1 MKRPIPR
8 VLAAFAV
15 VMAAS
20 LHASA
25 QMPDPKQMSG
35 VPLPVADL
43 PVGTVTIR
51 VVRGALT
58 NVIPN
63 HPVDLIAGAAP
74 VTAKTNDAGRAEFTA
89 LVPGTRVRAMTTV
102 DGERVVSQEF
112 EVPRAGGVRMLLVAT
127 DPGMAKNAAEDQ
139 KRDQAAAHPGSV
151 VLGEES
157 RFVFEIGDD
166 GLNVF
171 SILQI
176 LNSGRTPVQTPPI
189 VFDLPDGAEHAAVLQ
204 GSSPQAVAAG
214 KRVTV
219 TGPFAPGPTLVQFA
233 YSFKFRRSEMTFE
246 QKLPVPMRQL
256 QVLIQKIGE
265 MHVASEQFAQHRD
278 LSHDGKTYIM
288 AQGPAL
294 KTGDTITLAFTGLP
308 APAVWPRNLAL
319 ALASSILAGGAW
331 LAARPR
337 RDSDGQKAAAEL
349 QARRDRLFHQL
360 TDLEQQH
367 QIGAVDPDRYAE
379 RRRELIG
386 DLERVYAELDTEA
399 AA

>member
-1 MKRPIPR
+1 MKLLVVR

-15 VMAAS
+15 VIAAS

-35 VPLPVADL
+35 LPLPVADL

-58 NVIPN
+58 NVVPN

-74 VTAKTNDAGRAEFTA
+74 VTVKTNDAGRAEFTA
-89 LVPGTRVRAMTTV
+89 LAPGTRVRAMTTV
-102 DGERVVSQEF
+102 DGERVESQEF
-112 EVPRAGGVRMLLVAT
+112 DIPRAGGVRMLLVAT
-127 DPGMAKNAAEDQ
+127 DPVGAVRE
-139 KRDQAAAHPGSV
+139 RPLPPAAAHPGSV

-171 SILQI
+171 NILQI
-176 LNSGRTPVQTPPI
+176 VNSERTPVHTPPL

-265 MHVASEQFAQHRD
+265 MQVTSEQFARHRD
-278 LSHDGKTYIM
+278 MSHDGQTYIM

-319 ALASSILAGGAW
+319 ALALSILVGGAW

-337 RDSDGQKAAAEL
+337 RGSDGAAEL
-349 QARRDRLFHQL
+349 QARREHLFRQL

-367 QIGAVDPDRYAE
+367 QKGAVDPDRYAE

-386 DLERVYAELDTEA
+386 GLERIYAELDKEA